1 MKKFRVAKCLNNGTI
16 KEMAIFEDGSRSL
29 PIQKDNDGYEYIS
42 IDDWVNLDPDMEEF
56 NSFQRHGVIAD
67 RRKLT
72 FNSKPKDMIESIR
85 RGFGDVIVQSK
96 HVYAPIFEVRY
107 YLDREYGNK
116 LRLKTIEG
124 WKNAEFAYGL
134 YFNSKPIGIDGEYD
148 WDKKNIY
155 FSTVKQA
162 IDIVDL
168 LIKRSKDTAYKL
180 DGEIFIEDKRYAVL
194 DDYNSPCSDIVWYF
208 LNDMH
213 DYGERFTIS
222 NKYSEKIIRHRFS
235 IKQEV
240 VSNM

>member
-67 RRKLT
+67 MRKLT
-72 FNSKPKDMIESIR
+72 FNSKPKDMIESIK
-85 RGFGDVIVQSK
+85 RGFGDVIVSYNLMGGQFD
-96 HVYAPIFEVRY
+96 YVRY
-107 YLDREYGNK
+107 YLNREYGDK
-116 LRLKTIEG
+116 LRSKTIEG

-134 YFNSKPIGIDGEYD
+134 YFNSKPIGINGEYD

-168 LIKRSKDTAYKL
+168 LIKRSKDAAYKL
-180 DGEIFIEDKRYAVL
+180 DGEIFIEDKRYDVL
-194 DDYNSPCSDIVWYF
+194 DDYNSPCSDIIWYF

-213 DYGERFTIS
+213 DYGEKFTIS
-222 NKYSEKIIRHRFS
+222 DKYSEKNIRHRF
-235 IKQEV
+235 IIRQEV
-240 VSNM
+240 VLK